1 MDSPLEMFLCLG
13 SGLTRVDQG
22 AKETP
27 SAPARHLSSGRV
39 ASVHPIR
46 VGELGRVLCRSLGE
60 LGDANF
66 KLPIVFLAAPSADE
80 AVPRLPEVQEVVVH
94 LRRGLR

>member
-1 MDSPLEMFLCLG
+1 MLRLDICLAAVLHRSTQLE
-13 SGLTRVDQG
+13 
-22 AKETP
+22 
-27 SAPARHLSSGRV
+27 SASWAAYS
-39 ASVHPIR
+39 
-46 VGELGRVLCRSLGE
+46 CRSLGE
-60 LGDANF
+60 LGDTSF